1 MNSSLIGE
9 DRALAIEVGG
19 TGHEDIVVIRGS
31 PSDVDRATKD
41 ILRIVEEA
49 KNDAIDN
56 SYVTEFSVPQ
66 QYVPR
71 IVGSAG
77 ANIQKYREQ
86 LDVKIDIDD
95 ARDAGSDQAGAGK
108 KKKSTT
114 SVQSIVR
121 ITGRK
126 HNAEEAK
133 KRLLAQVDKL
143 ADETS
148 ETLKIPRQYHSTI
161 IGAQGKYIQR
171 LQEKYGVK
179 INMARENDPL
189 PDEVQIRGGK
199 KGVSLAKSEI
209 QEVRAVQ

>member
-1 MNSSLIGE
+1 M
-9 DRALAIEVGG
+9 AIEVGG

-31 PSDVDRATKD
+31 PADVDRATKD

-49 KNDAIDN
+49 KNDAID
-56 SYVTEFSVPQ
+56 SGYVTEFSILQ

-95 ARDAGSDQAGAGK
+95 ARDAGDQTAGK
-108 KKKSTT
+108 KKKAAT
-114 SVQSIVR
+114 SSSQSVIR

-133 KRLLAQVDKL
+133 KRILAQVDKL

-148 ETLKIPRQYHSTI
+148 ETLKIPRQYHSAI

-171 LQEKYGVK
+171 LQDKYGVK
-179 INMARENDPL
+179 INMARENDAS

-199 KGVSLAKSEI
+199 KGVSLAKNEI
-209 QEVRAVQ
+209 QEVC